1 MNLEHAQLFEFICDD
16 ASYGGIGYWASSADN
31 NPEKQTYSVE
41 VRPEYRDDEI
51 KDKVLTYQDLYD
63 ACEKLATGKVS
74 VNSNTKQVCQQIIL
88 DPTDDVD
95 YDAEDA
101 DCIVQVAMFGEIVFG

>member
-1 MNLEHAQLFEFICDD
+1 MNLEHAELFENICED
-16 ASYGGIGYWASSADN
+16 AGMIIGYWAGSASN
-31 NPEKQTYSVE
+31 NPEKQTYSVK
-41 VRPEYRDDEI
+41 VLAEYRDDEI

-74 VNSNTKQVCQQIIL
+74 VNSNTKKVCQQIIL

-101 DCIVQVAMFGEIVFG
+101 DCIVQVAMFGEILFG